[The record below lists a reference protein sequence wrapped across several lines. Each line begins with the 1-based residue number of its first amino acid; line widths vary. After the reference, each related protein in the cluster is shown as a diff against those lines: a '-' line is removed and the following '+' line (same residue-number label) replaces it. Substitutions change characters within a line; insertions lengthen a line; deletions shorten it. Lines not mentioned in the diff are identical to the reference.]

1 MHTRAIVTREPTTHP
16 TWGMEE
22 VDVGTPADDEVL
34 VKITASGIC
43 HTDIIFS
50 MLPSENALGV
60 AYPKILGH
68 EGSGTVAATGKN
80 VTRVA
85 VGDQVL
91 LSYYSCSSCAQ
102 CQASKPMYCT
112 QFNLENYIGRKG
124 PGVCKA
130 TGEDTWARFFGQS
143 SFGEYSLVAETSV
156 VKVNG
161 LLQSEDELSLFAPL
175 GCGFQTGMGAVKNV
189 ARAGPDD
196 VVLVMG
202 TGAVGMAALMTAKV
216 QGCKTIIALDRFP
229 SRLRLAEDLGATH
242 TINTAVPAFEFQ
254 QAVRDISSA
263 GASIIIDTTGVG
275 PLIEQAFHSLAPVG
289 KLVHIASPPPDF
301 KFSLDVTALF
311 TTGKTITGCI
321 EGNCLPSEAIPQ
333 MIQWYREGRFPIDK
347 LITFY
352 PAADFAS
359 ALAQMHD
366 GSVLKPVLRWD

>member
-1 MHTRAIVTREPTTHP
+1 MHTRAIVAREPTTHP
-16 TWGMEE
+16 TWSLEE
-22 VDVGTPADDEVL
+22 VDIGSPADDEVL

-43 HTDIIFS
+43 HTDILLSSI
-50 MLPSENALGV
+50 PSGSPLGI

-68 EGSGTVAATGKN
+68 EGSGIVQATGKN

-102 CQASKPMYCT
+102 CHASNPMYCA
-112 QFNLENYIGRKG
+112 QFNLENYLGRKG
-124 PGVCKA
+124 PGVCKED
-130 TGEDTWARFFGQS
+130 GEETWARFFGQS

-156 VKVNG
+156 FKVTG

-189 ARAGPDD
+189 ARAGPGD

-202 TGAVGMAALMTAKV
+202 MGAVGMAALMTAKI

-242 TINTAVPAFEFQ
+242 TINTAVPDFEFQ
-254 QAVRDISSA
+254 KAVRDISVN
-263 GASIIIDTTGVG
+263 GASIILDTTGVG
-275 PLIEQAFHSLAPVG
+275 KLIEEAFRSLAPLG
-289 KLVHIASPPPDF
+289 KLVHIASPPPNYR
-301 KFSLDVTALF
+301 FSLDVSALF

-333 MIQWYREGRFPIDK
+333 MIQWYRDGLFPINK
-347 LITFY
+347 LVTYY
-352 PAADFAS
+352 PATDFAN